1 MTPMMERGR
10 IKMKLARLSI
20 LIFLV
25 LGSAGETNAQPLG
38 TSREYE
44 IKVAFLYNFGKYVEW
59 PADEQAAFTIGV
71 VGDDPFGKSLDELA
85 QTKTLGERRI
95 TIRRI
100 RKPTDFGECHILFF
114 PRDTPAELSQFVLA
128 KARQEPCLIVG
139 EQAGFAESGGIVNF
153 FVQNNRVR
161 FEINPSVA
169 KKRNLRISSKLLQL
183 GRIVGESD
191 S

>member
-1 MTPMMERGR
+1 MSPMTERGR
-10 IKMKLARLSI
+10 IKMKRARISI

-25 LGSAGETNAQPLG
+25 LGSAGATNAQALG
-38 TSREYE
+38 ISREYE
-44 IKVAFLYNFGKYVEW
+44 IKVAFLYNFGKYVDW
-59 PADEQAAFTIGV
+59 PTDDKSAFTIGV
-71 VGDDPFGKSLDELA
+71 VGRDPFGKSLDKLA

-100 RKPTDFGECHILFF
+100 RKPADFGECHILFF
-114 PRDTPAELSQFVLA
+114 PRDTPAELAQFVLA

-139 EQAGFAESGGIVNF
+139 EKPGFAESGGTVNF

-169 KKRNLRISSKLLQL
+169 KERNLRISSKLLQL